1 MLSRLAV
8 RSDFP
13 AMVPRCLAGARE
25 LATTPA
31 LAERDLV
38 NFPPRQRPIERG
50 PVKALIFPAEWFD
63 ALYPKTGV
71 TGPYMALFGVSTFL
85 ASKEY
90 FVMEHDFYVG
100 IGLAIVMTYLIK
112 TQGPAYTEAINKQL
126 DEEEAALKAIRQDEI
141 DACLAQIKGEQ
152 GVQEQATAWQDIIA
166 AKKEAVG
173 LQDEICFYPTSIYN
187 RKVLCVCL
195 SRKMSTFLKACLS
208 TMVFQGGLM
217 VFHDFWLVSMVFKVV
232 SWFFMVVSWFFMV
245 FGWFPWFFK
254 LVSWF
259 FMVFG
264 WFPWFFKLVS
274 WFFMVFGW
282 FP

>member
-1 MLSRLAV
+1 MGSAAQAAPSSARQTPTSPSTLFSEIIMLSRLAV
-8 RSDFP
+8 RS

-100 IGLAIVMTYLIK
+100 IGLAIVLTHGVK
-112 TQGPAYTEAINKQL
+112 TQGPAYTAELNKQL
-126 DEEEAALKAIRQDEI
+126 DEEEAALRAIRQDEI
-141 DACLAQIKGEQ
+141 DACLASIKGEQ

-166 AKKEAVG
+166 AKKRLDYQVETANVLRRMEQKHMVDWIIGNVKASITPDQEAAA
-173 LQDEICFYPTSIYN
+173 LKKCISD
-187 RKVLCVCL
+187 
-195 SRKMSTFLKACLS
+195 LKALS
-208 TMVFQGGLM
+208 AA
-217 VFHDFWLVSMVFKVV
+217 
-232 SWFFMVVSWFFMV
+232 
-245 FGWFPWFFK
+245 
-254 LVSWF
+254 
-259 FMVFG
+259 
-264 WFPWFFKLVS
+264 
-274 WFFMVFGW
+274 
-282 FP
+282 

>member
-1 MLSRLAV
+1 MGSAAQAAPSSARQTPTSPSTLFSEIIMLSRLAV
-8 RSDFP
+8 RS

-100 IGLAIVMTYLIK
+100 IGLAIVLTYLVK
-112 TQGPAYTEAINKQL
+112 TQGPAYTAELNKQL
-126 DEEEAALKAIRQDEI
+126 D
-141 DACLAQIKGEQ
+141 
-152 GVQEQATAWQDIIA
+152 QEQATAWQDIIA

-173 LQDEICFYPTSIYN
+173 LQLEGEYRSRLSAAHAAVKKRLDYQVETAN
-187 RKVLCVCL
+187 VLRRMEQKHMVDWIIGNVKAAITPDQEAAALKKCI
-195 SRKMSTFLKACLS
+195 SDLKALS
-208 TMVFQGGLM
+208 AA
-217 VFHDFWLVSMVFKVV
+217 
-232 SWFFMVVSWFFMV
+232 
-245 FGWFPWFFK
+245 
-254 LVSWF
+254 
-259 FMVFG
+259 
-264 WFPWFFKLVS
+264 
-274 WFFMVFGW
+274 
-282 FP
+282 

>member
-1 MLSRLAV
+1 MGVQHGRHQVLDRRVYINFTIIMLSRLAV
-8 RSDFP
+8 RS
-13 AMVPRCLAGARE
+13 AMVPRCLVGARE

-100 IGLAIVMTYLIK
+100 IGLAIVLTYLVK
-112 TQGPAYTEAINKQL
+112 TQGPAYTAELNKQL
-126 DEEEAALKAIRQDEI
+126 DEEEAALRAIRQDEI
-141 DACLAQIKGEQ
+141 DACLASIKGEQ
-152 GVQEQATAWQDIIA
+152 GVQEQATAWQDIIP

-173 LQDEICFYPTSIYN
+173 LQLEGEYRSRLAAAHAAVKKRLDYQVETANVLRRMEQKHMVDWIIGNVKASITPDQEAAAL
-187 RKVLCVCL
+187 KKCI
-195 SRKMSTFLKACLS
+195 SDLKALS
-208 TMVFQGGLM
+208 AA
-217 VFHDFWLVSMVFKVV
+217 
-232 SWFFMVVSWFFMV
+232 
-245 FGWFPWFFK
+245 
-254 LVSWF
+254 
-259 FMVFG
+259 
-264 WFPWFFKLVS
+264 
-274 WFFMVFGW
+274 
-282 FP
+282 

>member
-1 MLSRLAV
+1 MGKSIFVKQLLTSAAIMLSRLAV
-8 RSDFP
+8 RS

-100 IGLAIVMTYLIK
+100 IGLAIVLAYLIK
-112 TQGPAYTEAINKQL
+112 TQGPAYTADLNKQL
-126 DEEEAALKAIRQDEI
+126 DEEEAALRAIRQDEI
-141 DACLAQIKGEQ
+141 GACLANIKGA
-152 GVQEQATAWQDIIA
+152 GCSGAGD
-166 AKKEAVG
+166 
-173 LQDEICFYPTSIYN
+173 
-187 RKVLCVCL
+187 
-195 SRKMSTFLKACLS
+195 
-208 TMVFQGGLM
+208 
-217 VFHDFWLVSMVFKVV
+217 
-232 SWFFMVVSWFFMV
+232 
-245 FGWFPWFFK
+245 
-254 LVSWF
+254 
-259 FMVFG
+259 
-264 WFPWFFKLVS
+264 
-274 WFFMVFGW
+274 
-282 FP
+282 

>member
-1 MLSRLAV
+1 MGVQHGRHQVLDRLFITLLSNATIMLSRLAV
-8 RSDFP
+8 RS

-63 ALYPKTGV
+63 ALYSKTGV

-90 FVMEHDFYVG
+90 FVTEHGFYVG

-152 GVQEQATAWQDIIA
+152 AVQSRPPPGRTSSPPRRRPLGCSWRESTAA
-166 AKKEAVG
+166 G
-173 LQDEICFYPTSIYN
+173 SPLPTLLL
-187 RKVLCVCL
+187 R
-195 SRKMSTFLKACLS
+195 RGST
-208 TMVFQGGLM
+208 TRWRRLM
-217 VFHDFWLVSMVFKVV
+217 C
-232 SWFFMVVSWFFMV
+232 
-245 FGWFPWFFK
+245 
-254 LVSWF
+254 
-259 FMVFG
+259 
-264 WFPWFFKLVS
+264 
-274 WFFMVFGW
+274 
-282 FP
+282 